1 MIGERQVFKKLHS
14 GKQIPSIFV
23 FVGEKS
29 EHWDYT
35 DTIFTEQNR
44 PKPNDLAFLKDQV
57 VQLIHF
63 KNASDEFFFTW
74 YTHLRTLGI
83 KTLITTDSENEIYVD
98 RH

>member
-1 MIGERQVFKKLHS
+1 MIGERQVFKDLHS
-14 GKQIPSIFV
+14 GKQIPNIFV
-23 FVGEKS
+23 FVGDQS
-29 EHWDYT
+29 EHWDMK

-44 PKPNDLAFLKDQV
+44 PKPNDLAFLQNQV

-74 YTHLRTLGI
+74 YTYLSTLGI
-83 KTLITTDSENEIYVD
+83 KTLVATDSEVETYVS

>member
-1 MIGERQVFKKLHS
+1 MIGERQVFKDLHS

-23 FVGEKS
+23 FVGDQS
-29 EHWDYT
+29 EHWDMQ

-44 PKPNDLAFLKDQV
+44 PKPNDLAFLQNQV

-74 YTHLRTLGI
+74 YTYLSTLGI
-83 KTLITTDSENEIYVD
+83 KTLVATDSEVETYVS

>member
-1 MIGERQVFKKLHS
+1 MIGEQQVFKKLHS

-23 FVGEKS
+23 FVGDQS
-29 EHWDYT
+29 EHWDMK

-44 PKPNDLAFLKDQV
+44 PKPNDLAFLQNQV

-63 KNASDEFFFTW
+63 KNATDEFFFTW
-74 YTHLRTLGI
+74 YTYLSTLGI
-83 KTLITTDSENEIYVD
+83 KTLVATDSEVETYVS

>member
-1 MIGERQVFKKLHS
+1 MIGERKVFKELHS

-23 FVGEKS
+23 FVGDQS
-29 EHWDYT
+29 DDWDMK

-74 YTHLRTLGI
+74 YTYLRTLGI